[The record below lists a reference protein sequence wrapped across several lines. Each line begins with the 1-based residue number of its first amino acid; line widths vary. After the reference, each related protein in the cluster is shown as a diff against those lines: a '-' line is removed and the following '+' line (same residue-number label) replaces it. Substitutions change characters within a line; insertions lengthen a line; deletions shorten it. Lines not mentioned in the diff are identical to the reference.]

1 MNRWLWTILYAC
13 LLVLARLPR
22 FRRLL
27 DQISN
32 EL

>member
-1 MNRWLWTILYAC
+1 MNRLPWTILYAC
-13 LLVLARLPR
+13 LLVLAQLPR

-32 EL
+32 DL